1 MKINTPTDFQAECEK
16 LAKQYSLGLEAW
28 RQNNAYYAQEN
39 TRLRKALEAARK
51 VIDTAL
57 AKTDG

>member
-1 MKINTPTDFQAECEK
+1 MKVNTASDFEAECDR

-39 TRLRKALEAARK
+39 ARLRKALEAARK

-57 AKTDG
+57 AKTDE